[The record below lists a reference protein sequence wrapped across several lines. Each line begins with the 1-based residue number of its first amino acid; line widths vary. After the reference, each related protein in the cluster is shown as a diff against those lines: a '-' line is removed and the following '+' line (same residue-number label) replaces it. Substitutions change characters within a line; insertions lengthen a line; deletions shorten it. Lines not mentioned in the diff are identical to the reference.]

1 MFENRI
7 ERHTIAF
14 QPSMADHR
22 DSTNLI
28 RVIHEIMTNYSITN
42 KTKGIVTG
50 TASMMRST
58 VNVTWVPC
66 FCYIVNLI
74 LQIFVESLFDLNYLY
89 YLQNTLGSSTQF
101 HNYVVKSN
109 SQVTTYPSY
118 TSAQRKEHYFT

>member
-22 DSTNLI
+22 DSTNLS
-28 RVIHEIMTNYSITN
+28 RVIHEIVTNYSITN

-50 TASMMRST
+50 TAAMMRAI
-58 VNVTWVPC
+58 VNITWVPC

-74 LQIFVESLFDLNYLY
+74 LGIFVESLLDLNYLY
-89 YLQNTLGSSTQF
+89 YLQNTLGSSNQL